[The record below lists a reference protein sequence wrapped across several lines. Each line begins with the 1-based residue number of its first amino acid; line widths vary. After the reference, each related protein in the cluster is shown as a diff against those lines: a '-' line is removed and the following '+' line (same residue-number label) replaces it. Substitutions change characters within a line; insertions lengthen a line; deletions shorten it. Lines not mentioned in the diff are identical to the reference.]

1 MSAGTSGSL
10 GKLPKDLGVLIEEVA
25 DAGALTQAGLPL
37 LGLSALSLAL
47 AAVPDPARVA
57 KPAQMGWR
65 PMS

>member
-1 MSAGTSGSL
+1 MWHVCVFFKRLSREA
-10 GKLPKDLGVLIEEVA
+10 PAVLIEEVA